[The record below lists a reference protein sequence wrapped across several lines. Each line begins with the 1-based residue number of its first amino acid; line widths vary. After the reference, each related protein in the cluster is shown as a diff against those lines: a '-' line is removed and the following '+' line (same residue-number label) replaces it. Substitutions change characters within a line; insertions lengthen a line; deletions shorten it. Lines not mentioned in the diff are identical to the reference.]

1 MSDLKLAVF
10 DVDGTLVD
18 SRQVITEAMNRAFQR
33 AGLGEIGY
41 ERTRTIVGLE
51 LTEAVL
57 RLAPEDYPAERI
69 PELAT
74 YYKQAFV
81 EMRAEDGF
89 NEPLYEGARET
100 VERLADEGWL
110 LGVATGKA
118 RRGLDI
124 VFEHHGLHRFFQ
136 TLQTVDHGVGK
147 PNPRMV
153 LDAMD
158 EVGARPQETVVI
170 GDTSWD
176 MMMARNARAG
186 AYGVTWGFHT
196 PQEIAAGGAHEIHDA
211 FSGLNA
217 ALDGFAPGAHTAAST
232 HSDDKGGAA

>member
-1 MSDLKLAVF
+1 MTLKLAVF

-18 SRQVITEAMNRAFQR
+18 SREVIHRAMDRAFSR
-33 AGLGEIGY
+33 AGLGGIAY
-41 ERTRTIVGLE
+41 DRVRTIVGLE

-57 RLAPEDYPAERI
+57 RLAPVDYPAERV

-89 NEPLYEGARET
+89 SEPLYDGARET

-124 VFEHHGLHRFFQ
+124 VFGHHGLHRFFQ

-147 PNPRMV
+147 PHPRMV
-153 LDAMD
+153 LDAMA
-158 EVGARPQETVVI
+158 ETGAAPEQTIMI
-170 GDTSWD
+170 GDTSFD
-176 MMMARNARAG
+176 MAMARAAKAG
-186 AYGVTWGFHT
+186 ALGVSWGFHT
-196 PQEIAAGGAHEIHDA
+196 TDEIAAGGADEIVHDYA
-211 FSGLNA
+211 ALNA
-217 ALDGFAPGAHTAAST
+217 SLDRF
-232 HSDDKGGAA
+232 GAALEARAA